1 MGLGNIALWGLG
13 LFGASKVYEQ
23 IFGEGSAEDLSEE
36 ELQKGLENSPMDMES
51 FVQSDEGKALMQQAQ
66 AVGQA
71 QGQSQAQQQGNQ
83 FQRDLDTPL
92 GRSNQLYAE
101 ASQMADNV
109 KSGTRTLPNREKM
122 LRKAMAH
129 TETLKGLKDS
139 QMRTRD
145 FDKAKTRWDN
155 LGMDRGFNELSEQE
169 KQKFSDGVKHNKM
182 KWDRADWENPQPK
195 PTTSESAT
203 ATPAPAPAP
212 APAPTEGGPST
223 FDKIKEGIKDGFD
236 TIKDKMLPEKEEGEG
251 TVLKPEEDDRPIS
264 EIHPRPPSIP
274 DEDGMGPEYHR
285 QRPPGD
291 YEENP
296 PPMPEGPVEIPPH
309 LIKPKPKAPPST
321 PPSTP
326 PSMFPPGYYDNNSG
340 RVGPDGKLKPFTA
353 DDFTPDWLQDLRD
366 KQRYPNGKPETTT
379 GTMGGAFDAGDVGLR
394 GPTVPTVPT
403 APGFQTLPGK
413 PPEPGGEPQF
423 QTADIKYGD
432 DAFVVGEDGNIID
445 NRPKGPGF
453 QTLDGGFGKGR
464 TELPPTD
471 PFGQPLNPNALPL
484 NPSDLPKGT
493 PDDFAPKETRAMPL
507 APGQKEFLEN
517 EDIEN
522 TTPIGNLRR
531 QNPIHTERD
540 YGAEEQ
546 EIVSTD
552 IQDSLPNTTI
562 RPGPIEK
569 PEGGGVHRGR
579 LRNKPLEGPPG
590 GAVHKAP
597 GRAEGVV
604 FNDPKSNRRKADA
617 ELAPIVSLVNGKPK
631 ITGYKTKGQM
641 RKEMG
646 GKSVKVDNVNP
657 FDLYDKTPKGL
668 SNPFGDPS
676 GYAKFDGTIPKMD
689 NGQVEVPKNTNV
701 ATSSDFD
708 DPLKKKRKKRI
719 GQIA

>member
-23 IFGEGSAEDLSEE
+23 IFGEGSAEGLSEE
-36 ELQKGLENSPMDMES
+36 ELQEGLENSPMDMES
-51 FVQSDEGKALMQQAQ
+51 FIQSDEGQALMQQAQ

-71 QGQSQAQQQGNQ
+71 QGQAQAQQQGNQ

-129 TETLKGLKDS
+129 TETLKALKDS

-195 PTTSESAT
+195 PTTSDSAT
-203 ATPAPAPAP
+203 ATATPAPAP

-223 FDKIKEGIKDGFD
+223 LDKIKEGIKDGFD
-236 TIKDKMLPEKEEGEG
+236 TIKGKMLPEKEEGEG

-264 EIHPRPPSIP
+264 EIYPRPPSIP

-296 PPMPEGPVEIPPH
+296 PPMPKGPVEIPPH
-309 LIKPKPKAPPST
+309 LIKGKPKT

-326 PSMFPPGYYDNNSG
+326 PSSGDYSG
-340 RVGPDGKLKPFTA
+340 RNPDRVGEDGKIKPIE
-353 DDFTPDWLQDLRD
+353 TPRWFEDIKSWYQDIRD
-366 KQRYPNGKPETTT
+366 RQRYPNGKPETTK

-394 GPTVPTVPT
+394 GPKG
-403 APGFQTLPGK
+403 PGFQTLPGK
-413 PPEPGGEPQF
+413 PREPGGEPQI
-423 QTADIKYGD
+423 QTSDIKYGD

-445 NRPKGPGF
+445 NRPKGPGV
-453 QTLDGGFGKGR
+453 QTLDGFGKGR

-471 PFGQPLNPNALPL
+471 PFGQPLDPNTLPL
-484 NPSDLPKGT
+484 NPSDLPKVPEFVPNENRNNKIGEDL
-493 PDDFAPKETRAMPL
+493 PAMPL

-517 EDIEN
+517 EGIQN
-522 TTPIGNLRR
+522 TTP
-531 QNPIHTERD
+531 RD

-546 EIVSTD
+546 EIVNKD

-562 RPGPIEK
+562 KPGPIEK
-569 PEGGGVHRGR
+569 PERGGVHRGR

-590 GAVHKAP
+590 GAIHKAP
-597 GRAEGVV
+597 GRPEGVV
-604 FNDPKSNRRKADA
+604 FNDPKVRKAERDRFNR
-617 ELAPIVSLVNGKPK
+617 ETMEKVPIVSLVGGEPK
-631 ITGYKTKGQM
+631 ITGYKTKSLM

-646 GKSVKVDNVNP
+646 GKSVKWDE
-657 FDLYDKTPKGL
+657 PKFTDP
-668 SNPFGDPS
+668 SDNPFGDPS